1 MAPPSSFSGLSLLV
15 ALLILPFL
23 RTRCVAAA
31 VPRRSSS
38 VPAPFLAL
46 LDVDA
51 FAGLRGACA
60 CTWPPKDPKSTKSD
74 CAPRNALCGY
84 CQNAVY
90 QVSVGAGAGGGCST
104 ATDSGMEACQKVAKE
119 ADGKKT
125 AIAKHYKDLAEQF
138 GGSGGWSTLF
148 CLTMG
153 CCKTP

>member
-1 MAPPSSFSGLSLLV
+1 MPLSLSLL
-15 ALLILPFL
+15 LLLL
-23 RTRCVAAA
+23 WRGGAAA
-31 VPRRSSS
+31 APRRRSSS
-38 VPAPFLAL
+38 AKVPAPFLAL

-51 FAGLRGACA
+51 FAGLRGACT

-90 QVSVGAGAGGGCST
+90 QVSVGGGAGAGCST
-104 ATDSGMEACQKVAKE
+104 ATDAGMEACQKVAKE

-125 AIAKHYKDLAEQF
+125 AIAKHYQDLAEQF